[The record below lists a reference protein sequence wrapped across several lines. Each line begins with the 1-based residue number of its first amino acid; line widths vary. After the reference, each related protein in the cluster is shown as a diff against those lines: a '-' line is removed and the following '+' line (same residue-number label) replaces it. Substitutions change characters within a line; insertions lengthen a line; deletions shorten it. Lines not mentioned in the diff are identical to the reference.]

1 MSATGQELCW
11 AVGLVLTAVGVCHP
25 HYILALRWLA
35 LFSLWVHILVAGP
48 GSHKSCS
55 LSSYPGGCQ
64 ALQVLGMCEPHA
76 LEEPVRNETIS
87 SPKAFT
93 V

>member
-1 MSATGQELCW
+1 MSCAGLWGWW
-11 AVGLVLTAVGVCHP
+11 ALLLGVCHP
-25 HYILALRWLA
+25 RYILALHWLA
-35 LFSLWVHILVAGP
+35 LFSLCAHILVAVP
-48 GSHKSCS
+48 EPHKSCS

-76 LEEPVRNETIS
+76 LEEPVRNEIIS
-87 SPKAFT
+87 SPKAFA